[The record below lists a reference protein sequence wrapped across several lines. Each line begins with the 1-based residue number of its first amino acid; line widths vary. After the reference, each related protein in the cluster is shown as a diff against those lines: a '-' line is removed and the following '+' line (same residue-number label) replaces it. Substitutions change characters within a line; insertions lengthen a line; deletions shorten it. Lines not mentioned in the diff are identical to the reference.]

1 MPTTNELLSQRNR
14 KGKKININPN
24 GPNRV
29 HRAMKMDA
37 VFSDMPQ
44 EDILK
49 TILKADIRNLQMT
62 LDEADE
68 TSFEMAVEMILNARD
83 IYVIGVRSCEPL
95 ANFLGFYLNLMFK
108 NVKVITTN
116 SASELFEQLFRIEA
130 CDVIIGISFPRY
142 SMRTLKAMELANNRS
157 AKVISIT
164 DSIYSPMK
172 LYATCNLTAKSD
184 MASIADSLT
193 APMSLINALVV
204 SLCMRRQGQMAES
217 LKTLEQVWE
226 EYQVYNNDEINYIDN
241 HIEVKFPGSENARKD
256 EQV

>member
-49 TILKADIRNLQMT
+49 TILKSDIRNLQKT

-68 TSFEMAVEMILNARD
+68 ASFEMAVEMILNARD

-108 NVKVITTN
+108 NVKVISTN
-116 SASELFEQLFRIEA
+116 SASELFEQMFRIGAE
-130 CDVIIGISFPRY
+130 DVIIGISFPRY

-164 DSIYSPMK
+164 DNIYSPMK

-241 HIEVKFPGSENARKD
+241 HIEVKFPGSEKSRKD